1 MERYEPK
8 TIEAKWQRVWEDAHA
23 FEVPNPEPGAEAA
36 AEPKNYVLEML
47 PYPSGSLHM
56 GHMLVYT
63 IGDVVTHFRRRSGAR
78 VLHPQG
84 FDAFGLPAENA
95 AIGEGLPPARDGGAE
110 HREHPR
116 VDAADRLGDR
126 LGAARIDARARVLP
140 LAAVAVPEVL
150 RARPRVPEGGAR
162 QVVPERPDRARERA
176 GPRRPL

>member
-1 MERYEPK
+1 
-8 TIEAKWQRVWEDAHA
+8 
-23 FEVPNPEPGAEAA
+23 
-36 AEPKNYVLEML
+36 ML

-63 IGDVVTHFRRRSGAR
+63 IGDVVTHFRRRNGMR

-95 AIGEGLPPARDGGAE
+95 AIGEGVHPRETRGAQ

-126 LGAARIDARARVLP
+126 LGATRYRRTSP
-140 LAAVAVPEVL
+140 STT
-150 RARPRVPEGGAR
+150 
-162 QVVPERPDRARERA
+162 A
-176 GPRRPL
+176 GSSGSS